1 MAVGDWSKQELR
13 HDGAQ
18 WVGQFRAMASPCQV
32 LMEVDDCKEAL
43 SILRTVSSEVL
54 RIEEKYSRYRTDNL
68 LHSINHH
75 AGERVEVDQETAGL
89 LDYASRLYELSDGSF
104 DISSGVLRK
113 IWKFD
118 GGDRLPSD
126 RAVQQILDYVG
137 WDKVDWDGGTIRLK
151 PGMQIDLGGIG
162 KEYAADRGALLAA
175 EATTAS
181 CLVNLGGDLT
191 VTRPRR
197 DLAPWSVGIDD
208 PTLSAPSARKTIQL
222 RAGAIATSGDAHRF
236 LLKEGIRYGHILD
249 PRSGRPVPDAPR
261 SVSVAAGTCLDAGML
276 ATFAVL
282 QGAGAEEFLKVQG
295 VQHWV
300 LR

>member
-1 MAVGDWSKQELR
+1 MLS
-13 HDGAQ
+13 HDGTQ
-18 WVGQFRAMASPCQV
+18 WVGQFHAMASPCRV
-32 LMEVDDCKEAL
+32 LMEVEDRDEAL
-43 SILRTVSSEVL
+43 SILTAVSSEVL
-54 RIEEKYSRYRTDNL
+54 RVEKKYSRYRTDNL
-68 LHSINHH
+68 VHSINHS
-75 AGERVEVDQETAGL
+75 AGEPVEVDPETAGL
-89 LDYASRLYELSDGSF
+89 LDYAARLYELSDGSF

-118 GGDRLPSD
+118 GGNRLPSD
-126 RAVQQILDYVG
+126 QAVRETLRYVG
-137 WDKVDWDGGTIRLK
+137 WDKVGWDGSAIRLE

-162 KEYAADRGALLAA
+162 KEYAADRAARLAA
-175 EATTAS
+175 EATAGS

-208 PTLSAPSARKTIQL
+208 PTLSVPGASKTIQL
-222 RAGAIATSGDAHRF
+222 RAGAIATSGDANRF
-236 LLKEGIRYGHILD
+236 LLKNGIRYGHILD
-249 PRSGRPVPDAPR
+249 PRTGRPVPDVPR

-276 ATFAVL
+276 ATFAIL
-282 QGAGAEEFLKVQG
+282 EGAGAEKFLKAQK